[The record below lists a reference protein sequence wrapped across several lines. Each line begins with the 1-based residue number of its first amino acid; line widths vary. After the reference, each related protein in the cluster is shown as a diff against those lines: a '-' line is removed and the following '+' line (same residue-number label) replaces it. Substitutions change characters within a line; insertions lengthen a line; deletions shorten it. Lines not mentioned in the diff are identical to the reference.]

1 MTSMIFSCT
10 LESLTKTH
18 LSIFSS
24 KRKSV
29 LVLVLFQVMTFSWLR
44 CMNWATLWVWSTPT
58 TLRPSWLPSTSGWKR
73 RTLNF
78 LTTTAEAYSNFT
90 VSSRVALQTAAKNPF
105 TALTRG
111 CFYVFAGYGSGPQP
125 PPVTPGYGPQPT
137 HSPDKPHFGPSICEG
152 HFDTIAI
159 LRGEMFVFKVNSSS
173 LVGTL
178 EVAVI
183 S

>member
-1 MTSMIFSCT
+1 MWF
-10 LESLTKTH
+10 
-18 LSIFSS
+18 
-24 KRKSV
+24 
-29 LVLVLFQVMTFSWLR
+29 LVLLCSQVTTFSWLP
-44 CMNWATLWVWSTPT
+44 CMNWATLWVWSTPM

-78 LTTTAEAYSNFT
+78 LTTIAEAYSNFT
-90 VSSRVALQTAAKNPF
+90 VSSQVAHQTAAKEPS
-105 TALTRG
+105 TSCLQEG
-111 CFYVFAGYGSGPQP
+111 VFLVSVGYGSGPQP
-125 PPVTPGYGPQPT
+125 PPVTPDYGLQPT

-159 LRGEMFVFKVNSSS
+159 LRGEMFVFKVNSRC

-178 EVAVI
+178 DATVI